1 MRADAVLENGRV
13 ALRYDLVPIHPVARL
28 QFLGRLD
35 APGVDAGALRRTI
48 TDRYCVSP
56 PLGRVT
62 DMRLLIEDA
71 LRARGYLHAVITPRA
86 DALGDR
92 TTLVFTIEPGDRTR
106 LGAITVVGRPTVP
119 EAEFLNRLGLKPGEP
134 YEHDAL
140 DARIEKYVA
149 ERRSRGFYEDKV
161 VPDVRFAVDDRV
173 ANITVTVSPGPH
185 VRVVF
190 TGDPLPSDRRAEFL
204 PVEREGS
211 VDEDLLEDAQNRI
224 EEYFRALGYRN
235 ATAPHR
241 REETDGELAI
251 TFDVT
256 RGPQYRLSAPPAI
269 SGNPSIPLADFEPG
283 LQLREGAPFSDA
295 RLQADVSLIAGVYH
309 GRGFARAAVQPNVTT
324 APTSDPNVVLVTVSL
339 TVTEGVRTVVDRV
352 TFSGNA
358 AMDETTLRSRTALR
372 AGDPYVPAQQDV
384 DRDAIHLAYLDL
396 GYENASVEAA
406 STFSADGTRVSVVF
420 TIREGPQ
427 IFVDHVLIVGNV
439 RTSTA
444 TIEHELQV
452 QAGDRF
458 NLALITE
465 SRRRLT
471 TLGLFRRV
479 DIRELQHGEET
490 TRDLLVTVEEAPP
503 TTIGFGGGVEF
514 RSRVVQAPNSTTA
527 VDQLELAP
535 RASFQ
540 ISRRNLFGKNR
551 SADFFSSVS
560 VHPEDTGQTSGTGI
574 AGFGLAEYRL
584 GGVLHEPRVFDTA
597 ADGSVN
603 VIFEQQ
609 IRSSFN
615 FARRSLSADI
625 ARRFS
630 RTISATASYQLQ
642 RTRLFDLKLS
652 PEDQLLI
659 PRLFTQFRLSSFS
672 GSGIYD
678 TRDDPVDPHS
688 GESGTISAQLAG
700 EHIWSEV
707 GFVKSIVTGQ
717 LFRTIPHTNRI
728 VFAANVRL
736 GMAEGFSND
745 GQLPPSE
752 RFFAGGDTTV
762 RGFTLDQLGVR
773 HTPLQPGDTIDQ
785 DGFSVGG
792 NGLVIFN
799 VELRTPVFGGVSVV
813 PFLDVGNVFARVT
826 DIDLTELRST
836 PGLGLRYKSP
846 FGPLRFDVGFKV
858 NRQTGEP
865 LSAWF
870 ISFGQAF

>member
-1 MRADAVLENGRV
+1 V
-13 ALRYDLVPIHPVARL
+13 AEAQL
-28 QFLGRLD
+28 
-35 APGVDAGALRRTI
+35 VDA
-48 TDRYCVSP
+48 
-56 PLGRVT
+56 
-62 DMRLLIEDA
+62 
-71 LRARGYLHAVITPRA
+71 
-86 DALGDR
+86 
-92 TTLVFTIEPGDRTR
+92 
-106 LGAITVVGRPTVP
+106 
-119 EAEFLNRLGLKPGEP
+119 
-134 YEHDAL
+134 
-140 DARIEKYVA
+140 
-149 ERRSRGFYEDKV
+149 
-161 VPDVRFAVDDRV
+161 DRV
-173 ANITVTVSPGPH
+173 VNLTVTVSPGPH
-185 VRVVF
+185 VRVAF
-190 TGDPLPSDRRAEFL
+190 TGDTLPSDKRAEFL

-224 EEYFRALGYRN
+224 EEYFRAQGYRD
-235 ATAPHR
+235 AAAPHR
-241 REETDGELAI
+241 RDQTDGELAI
-251 TFDVT
+251 TFDVK
-256 RGPQYRLSAPPAI
+256 RGAQYRLSAPPAI

-283 LQLREGAPFSDA
+283 LQLRNGAPFSNA
-295 RLQADVSLIAGVYH
+295 HLQADVSLIEGLYH
-309 GRGFARAAVQPNVTT
+309 GRGFARAEVKPNVLTT
-324 APTSDPNVVLVTVSL
+324 PGDPGAPVPVTVSL
-339 TVTEGVRTVVDRV
+339 AVTEGVRTVVEHV
-352 TFSGNA
+352 SFSGNT
-358 AMDETTLRSRTALR
+358 AMDEVALRGRTALR
-372 AGDPYVPAQQDV
+372 EGEPFVPAQRDV
-384 DRDAIHLAYLDL
+384 DRDAIQLAYLDL
-396 GYENASVEAA
+396 GYENATVEAA
-406 STFSADGTRVSVVF
+406 SVFNADGTRVSVAF

-444 TIEHELQV
+444 TIEHQLQV
-452 QAGDRF
+452 QSGDRF

-479 DIRELQHGEET
+479 DIQELRHGEET

-503 TTIGFGGGVEF
+503 TTISVGGGLEF
-514 RSRVVQAPNSTTA
+514 RSRVVLSADGTTA

-540 ISRRNLFGKNR
+540 IGRRNLFGKNR
-551 SADFFSSVS
+551 SADFFSSLS
-560 VHPEDTGQTSGTGI
+560 VHPEDAGQSNGTGI

-584 GGVLHEPRVFDTA
+584 GGSFHEPRVFDTP
-597 ADGSVN
+597 ADASVN

-615 FARRSLSADI
+615 FARRSLSADV

-630 RTISATASYQLQ
+630 RTVSATGSYQLQ

-652 PEDQLLI
+652 PEDQLLV

-672 GSGIYD
+672 GSVIYD
-678 TRDDPVDPHS
+678 TRDDPVDPHA

-717 LFRTIPHTNRI
+717 VFRTIPHTNKI

-736 GMAEGFSND
+736 GVAEGFSND

-752 RFFAGGDTTV
+752 RFFAGGDTTL
-762 RGFTLDQLGVR
+762 RGFALDQLGVR

-785 DGFSVGG
+785 DGFATGG

-813 PFLDVGNVFARVT
+813 PFLDVGNVFANFT
-826 DIDLTELRST
+826 DLDLTELRST

-846 FGPLRFDVGFKV
+846 FGPLRFDVGFKI

-865 LSAWF
+865 LTAWF